1 MNEIA
6 KRIKSHN
13 QISAYLCWTKL
24 IDMNNWFTVKVKYT
38 KQLDNGALKRVS
50 EPYLLAAMTF
60 TDAEARIYE
69 ELGQIIRG
77 EFNVVGIART
87 EIHDIFAYDDADVW
101 YKCKVRYESMDADT
115 EKARKVNQNF
125 LVSAASVKEAY
136 ERIQESLSTL
146 MVDFEIPSIIV
157 SPIVEIFPYAE
168 NLDREL
174 SRTPIEDVQEEE
186 EEEQPGNVVFS
197 ASGSDVDDEDEE
209 EAEEGES
216 EVEDEFD
223 GE

>member
-1 MNEIA
+1 
-6 KRIKSHN
+6 
-13 QISAYLCWTKL
+13 
-24 IDMNNWFTVKVKYT
+24 MNNWFTVKVKYT

-101 YKCKVRYESMDADT
+101 YKCKVRYETMDADN

-125 LVSAASVKEAY
+125 LVSANSVKEAY

-168 NLDREL
+168 DLDREL
-174 SRTPIEDVQEEE
+174 SRKPIDEVEEVEEGDEDDTH
-186 EEEQPGNVVFS
+186 NSKVVFS

-209 EAEEGES
+209 ESDDSES

>member
-1 MNEIA
+1 
-6 KRIKSHN
+6 
-13 QISAYLCWTKL
+13 
-24 IDMNNWFTVKVKYT
+24 MNNWFTVKVKYT

-77 EFNVVGIART
+77 EFNVVGISRT

-115 EKARKVNQNF
+115 EKAKKVNQNF
-125 LVSAASVKEAY
+125 LVSAESVKEAY

-157 SPIVEIFPYAE
+157 SPIVEIFPYTE
-168 NLDREL
+168 ELDKEL
-174 SRTPIEDVQEEE
+174 SRRPAEEVKKVEEE
-186 EEEQPGNVVFS
+186 EEDDAQKGKVVFS
-197 ASGSDVDDEDEE
+197 ASGSGADDEDEDE
-209 EAEEGES
+209 EIEEEEES
-216 EVEDEFD
+216 EIEDEFD

>member
-1 MNEIA
+1 
-6 KRIKSHN
+6 
-13 QISAYLCWTKL
+13 
-24 IDMNNWFTVKVKYT
+24 MNNWFTVKVKYT

-101 YKCKVRYESMDADT
+101 YKCKVRYETMDADN

-125 LVSAASVKEAY
+125 LVSANSVKEAY

-168 NLDREL
+168 DLDREL
-174 SRTPIEDVQEEE
+174 SRKPIEEVEEVE
-186 EEEQPGNVVFS
+186 EGDEDDTHNSKVVFS

-209 EAEEGES
+209 ESDDSES